1 MTYRSG
7 FVSIVGRPNVG
18 KSTLLNYYLG
28 EKVAIVSPI
37 PQTTR
42 HRILGVVTREHAQV
56 MLLDSPGLHPPEHA
70 LGRHMMEVAKAVM
83 AEADVLL
90 VMIDARRGVTEDDE
104 RIFAHIDTL
113 LREPPKGE
121 RGTPRKA
128 VLAINKIDLVK
139 KPRLLPLL
147 EACARK
153 GLFAECIP
161 ISALTGQQMDVLL
174 DRLVAHLPIG
184 PRWYDPAQ
192 RTDQSLRQLV
202 GELIREQALLTT
214 RQEVPHAIGVL
225 VEDMMEGKRVIAIQ
239 ATVLVERP
247 GQKAIL
253 IGRQGTML
261 KRIGQAARQQIE
273 RLLGRKVH
281 LGLWVKVVEQWR
293 RDERV
298 LRQLGYVGVPN
309 E

>member
-1 MTYRSG
+1 MTHRSG

-42 HRILGVVTREHAQV
+42 HRILGVVTREDAQV
-56 MLLDSPGLHPPEHA
+56 ILLDSPGLHPPEHA

-90 VMIDARRGVTEDDE
+90 AMIDARRGVTDDDE
-104 RIFAHIDTL
+104 RMFSHIQTIM
-113 LREPPKGE
+113 RASSKGE
-121 RGTPRKA
+121 QGTPRQA

-147 EACARK
+147 EACARRE
-153 GLFAECIP
+153 LFAECIP

-174 DRLVAHLPIG
+174 DRLIAHLPAG
-184 PRWYDPAQ
+184 HRWYDPQQ
-192 RTDQSLRQLV
+192 RTDQSARQLMS
-202 GELIREQALLTT
+202 ELIREQALLAT

-225 VEDMMEGKRVIAIQ
+225 IEEMTEGKRVITIQ

-281 LGLWVKVVEQWR
+281 LSLWVKVAEHWR

-298 LRQLGYVGVPN
+298 LRELGYVGVPDA
-309 E
+309 

>member
-1 MTYRSG
+1 MNYHSG

-42 HRILGVVTREHAQV
+42 HRILGVVTRDDAQV
-56 MLLDSPGLHPPEHA
+56 MLLDSPGVHPPEHA

-83 AEADVLL
+83 AEADVVL
-90 VMIDARRGVTEDDE
+90 VMIDGRRGVTEEDE
-104 RIFAHIDTL
+104 RVFAQIQTL
-113 LREPPKGE
+113 LREAPRGE
-121 RGTPRKA
+121 QATPRKA

-147 EACARK
+147 EACARR

-161 ISALTGQQMDVLL
+161 ISAFMGQQMDVLL
-174 DRLVAHLPIG
+174 DRLIAHLPLG
-184 PRWYDPAQ
+184 PRWYDPQQ
-192 RTDQSLRQLV
+192 RTDQSARQLI
-202 GELIREQALLTT
+202 GELIREQALLAT

-225 VEDMMEGKRVIAIQ
+225 IENVTEGTRVITIQ

-247 GQKAIL
+247 GQKAII
-253 IGRQGTML
+253 IGRQGAML

-281 LGLWVKVVEQWR
+281 LSLWVKVVEQWR

-298 LRQLGYVGVPN
+298 LRELGYVGIPN